1 MTIDDRTLDARL
13 ADLPQAVE
21 SPPEP
26 WLEIEKRLQGPRRPR
41 WRAAGTVAAI
51 AASLALALAILLID
65 RPETRSPAETI
76 ITAEAEAMREQAPE
90 FPAGTDFNAELADA
104 WATNQM
110 AIAELEAAIEDHPDH
125 PMLIE
130 FLAQARLRQSN
141 LVYQAAVGGTVA
153 PTRST

>member
-26 WLEIEKRLQGPRRPR
+26 WLEIERRLQGPRRPR
-41 WRAAGTVAAI
+41 WRAAGAAAAI
-51 AASLALALAILLID
+51 AASLALAILLVD
-65 RPETRSPAETI
+65 RPETQSPAETI
-76 ITAEAEAMREQAPE
+76 ITAEAQAMREQAPE
-90 FPAGTDFNAELADA
+90 FPAGTDFNAALAEA
-104 WATNQM
+104 WDTNQM

-141 LVYQAAVGGTVA
+141 LVYLAAVGGTVA